1 MLKYL
6 RMDMYRLVKGKM
18 LWVTLGILLVMSLFM
33 AGMMWLSTTSEFTVY
48 MHNQMLEEQENAA
61 AMGVTF
67 GETDV
72 PTTSTGMEGIN
83 GSEIADFAQN
93 QTSMWLSGGGLAV
106 IVAMVIA
113 LFFAADFTSGYVKN
127 LPSSRRDRLAYYGE
141 KTLLMAVLSTVFLL
155 FGIAAFEVGRLVTGF
170 TYVHVDSV
178 GGIATWF
185 LLSVV
190 ILTTYA
196 AITAVVTWLTQSK
209 AAGIASAL
217 IVSSG
222 VLGSV
227 LAMTFSSLA
236 VLWEP
241 LARVAEWLPN
251 ANYAL
256 LKQGGDALLVAPG
269 DVGHILISCGVPLVI
284 CTAIALVVCTRKDV

>member
-18 LWVTLGILLVMSLFM
+18 LWVTLGILLVMSVFM
-33 AGMMWLSTTSEFTVY
+33 AGMMWLSTTSEFATYVTS
-48 MHNQMLEEQENAA
+48 QMTQEQLSELASSEGSLHV
-61 AMGVTF
+61 GVN
-67 GETDV
+67 
-72 PTTSTGMEGIN
+72 SSMEGIN

-93 QTSMWLSGGGLAV
+93 QKSMWLSGGGLAV

-113 LFFAADFTSGYVKN
+113 LFFFADFTSGYVKN

-155 FGIAAFEVGRLVTGF
+155 FGIAAFEVGRLLTGF
-170 TYVHVDSV
+170 TYVHVESV

-256 LKQGGDALLVAPG
+256 LKQGGDALLAAPG

>member
-33 AGMMWLSTTSEFTVY
+33 AGMMWLSTSPDFS
-48 MHNQMLEEQENAA
+48 
-61 AMGVTF
+61 VTMRAGF
-67 GETDV
+67 QVGITDGSAPSSV
-72 PTTSTGMEGIN
+72 PGLN

-113 LFFAADFTSGYVKN
+113 LFFAADFASGYVKN

-256 LKQGGDALLVAPG
+256 LKQGGDALLAAPG
-269 DVGHILISCGVPLVI
+269 DAGHILISCGVPLVI

>member
-1 MLKYL
+1 MTQEQLSEL
-6 RMDMYRLVKGKM
+6 ASSEG
-18 LWVTLGILLVMSLFM
+18 SLH
-33 AGMMWLSTTSEFTVY
+33 V
-48 MHNQMLEEQENAA
+48 
-61 AMGVTF
+61 GVN
-67 GETDV
+67 
-72 PTTSTGMEGIN
+72 SSMEGIN

-113 LFFAADFTSGYVKN
+113 LFFFADFTSGYVKN

-155 FGIAAFEVGRLVTGF
+155 FGIAAFEVGRLLTGF

-256 LKQGGDALLVAPG
+256 LKQGGDALLAAPG